1 MVEVPVLPPDF
12 AVPSLAPTGRLPPK
26 QFCARSPTTASRQFC
41 APVPRSDINT
51 HTDAEVSHA
60 RERPGRW
67 DEDSPR
73 TLAKSNT
80 STSKKSQ
87 SAIDGG
93 RLVSILEKATPK
105 EVTEMFQASFQQ
117 GGKASKSATKASKL
131 MNKRSVWAIAECEQ
145 FVSLIADT
153 VPIGEKQWVDV
164 AAQWSRIANENHYP
178 PRSFEQ
184 LRQKYSD
191 LKKANRKPTG
201 TSSRTR
207 ISKLVLKA
215 EESYT
220 SPAVLVFQSLSS
232 RPRSRMHHTTPR
244 P

>member
-1 MVEVPVLPPDF
+1 
-12 AVPSLAPTGRLPPK
+12 VPSLAPTGRLPPK

-93 RLVSILEKATPK
+93 RLVSILEKVTPK

-117 GGKASKSATKASKL
+117 GGKASKVATKDSKL
-131 MNKRSVWAIAECEQ
+131 LNKRMTWTIAECEK
-145 FVSLIADT
+145 FVTLIADT
-153 VPIGEKQWVDV
+153 VPIGEKSIIQSTTK
-164 AAQWSRIANENHYP
+164 AQDPVGESHMNISYIHTDRI
-178 PRSFEQ
+178 
-184 LRQKYSD
+184 
-191 LKKANRKPTG
+191 
-201 TSSRTR
+201 
-207 ISKLVLKA
+207 
-215 EESYT
+215 
-220 SPAVLVFQSLSS
+220 
-232 RPRSRMHHTTPR
+232 
-244 P
+244 

>member
-1 MVEVPVLPPDF
+1 MFRVSF
-12 AVPSLAPTGRLPPK
+12 H
-26 QFCARSPTTASRQFC
+26 TASPCERT
-41 APVPRSDINT
+41 ALVPFP
-51 HTDAEVSHA
+51 HTGT
-60 RERPGRW
+60 RT
-67 DEDSPR
+67 SPR
-73 TLAKSNT
+73 TVPKTNT
-80 STSKKSQ
+80 SAPKKSQ
-87 SAIDGG
+87 SIDGA
-93 RLVSILEKATPK
+93 RLVSILEKVTPQ
-105 EVTEMFQASFQQ
+105 EVTEMLQTSFQQ
-117 GGKASKSATKASKL
+117 GGKDSKMGTKASKL
-131 MNKRSVWAIAECEQ
+131 LNKRSVWAIAECEK

-164 AAQWSRIANENHYP
+164 AAQWSRIAKENHYP

-184 LRQKYSD
+184 LCQKYSD